1 METTCA
7 HFLDPGMIASLL
19 EFHWLHDPQAWGALL
34 TLSLLEIVLG
44 IDNIVFISILVDRL
58 PVEKRKSGR
67 LLGLSLAMGARLVL
81 LLSIT
86 WIMSLQNPLFH
97 IPVHPALWD
106 MMPKAAEHGGHLGIS
121 LKDIILLLGGFFLIY
136 KSTKEIHHKFEGLED
151 TPGKPKAVASF
162 GAVLVQIAMIDIIFS
177 LDSVITAVGMVND
190 PTRVSLMMVAV
201 VISIVVMMLASG
213 AISDF
218 VSKHPS
224 IKMLALSFLIL
235 IGTALMAEGLHF
247 HIPKGYVYFSMAFS
261 LGVELL
267 NLKLRSKGT
276 MAQQIVGE

>member
-1 METTCA
+1 
-7 HFLDPGMIASLL
+7 MIASLL

-58 PVEKRKSGR
+58 PAEKRKSGR
-67 LLGLSLAMGARLVL
+67 LLGLSLAMGARLLL

-86 WIMSLQNPLFH
+86 WLMGLKNPILH

-106 MMPKAAEHGGHLGIS
+106 MMPAAAEHHGDLGIS
-121 LKDIILLLGGFFLIY
+121 WKDIILLLGGFFLIY
-136 KSTKEIHHKFEGLED
+136 KSTKEIHHKFEGQED
-151 TPGKPKAVASF
+151 APGKPKAMASF
-162 GAVLVQIAMIDIIFS
+162 GAVLVQIAIIDIIFS

-201 VISIVVMMLASG
+201 VISIAVMMLASG

-218 VSKHPS
+218 VSKHPT

-261 LGVELL
+261 LAVELM
-267 NLKLRSKGT
+267 NIKLRTKGT
-276 MAQQIVGE
+276 MAQQIVEQ